1 MQEGRVYERL
11 EALERT
17 TERHGA
23 LLIELTR
30 RMEAVEDMRS
40 DLHRVEQAIVR
51 LEGRLEAL
59 MARTSTW
66 QTLVWAIL
74 GLLLGG
80 VIAAGFELFKRG

>member
-1 MQEGRVYERL
+1 M
-11 EALERT
+11 
-17 TERHGA
+17 
-23 LLIELTR
+23 ELTR

-66 QTLVWAIL
+66 QALVWAIL

-80 VIAAGFELFKRG
+80 

>member
-23 LLIELTR
+23 LLVELSR
-30 RMEAVEDMRS
+30 RMEAVEDMRAE
-40 DLHRVEQAIVR
+40 LHRVEQAITR

-66 QTLVWAIL
+66 QALVWAVL

-80 VIAAGFELFKRG
+80 VVAAGFELFRR

>member
-1 MQEGRVYERL
+1 MQEGRAYERL

-17 TERHGA
+17 TERHGT
-23 LLIELTR
+23 LLMELAR
-30 RMEAVEDMRS
+30 RIEAVEDMRAE
-40 DLHRVEQAIVR
+40 LHRVEQAITR

-80 VIAAGFELFKRG
+80 VIAAGFELFRR

>member
-17 TERHGA
+17 MERHGA
-23 LLIELTR
+23 LIVELTR
-30 RMEAVEDMRS
+30 RIEAVEDMRA
-40 DLHRVEQAIVR
+40 DLNRVEQAITR

-80 VIAAGFELFKRG
+80 VVAAGFELFRR